1 MSVGS
6 SDVACRAAA
15 TNFKVDALSLS
26 MRLSVIV
33 AVVGGADWVGRR
45 CAVEMVRG
53 SAAVRWEV
61 FLVEVGGV
69 GRRARVVEWVG
80 MSFSEGQ
87 QAMPVES

>member
-1 MSVGS
+1 MEI
-6 SDVACRAAA
+6 
-15 TNFKVDALSLS
+15 
-26 MRLSVIV
+26 MR
-33 AVVGGADWVGRR
+33 
-45 CAVEMVRG
+45 C

-69 GRRARVVEWVG
+69 GRRARVVGWVG

>member
-1 MSVGS
+1 
-6 SDVACRAAA
+6 
-15 TNFKVDALSLS
+15 
-26 MRLSVIV
+26 MRSGNG
-33 AVVGGADWVGRR
+33 ARQCGGEV
-45 CAVEMVRG
+45 
-53 SAAVRWEV
+53 EV